1 MTVKQVTK
9 IVPNIV
15 ECGSCNCKNA
25 FICIASEATP
35 ELVPG
40 LFALPATI
48 SGCKAIYEVVGET
61 VEKDSCGRTVV
72 SKVMKIST
80 ELTLSYESTNFV
92 NSTDALSTDDIS
104 CVSTDSCMVRTI
116 QAVIDFINT
125 P

>member
-1 MTVKQVTK
+1 MAVKQVTK
-9 IVPNIV
+9 RVPNLV

-35 ELVPG
+35 ELIPG

-48 SGCKAIYEVVGET
+48 SSCTVVYEIAGET
-61 VEKDSCGRTVV
+61 ITKDSCGRTVV
-72 SKVMKIST
+72 SQVMSVHT
-80 ELTLSYESTNFV
+80 DLTLSYESENFV
-92 NSTDALSTDDIS
+92 DPLDSLSTDDIS